1 MSSLE
6 QHLKQSYSAGTLAQ
20 VGFPTISYDL
30 LDVGME
36 FRSDDQLIR
45 PEDVAKYAYAIDD
58 YDPWFFEAGP
68 FGGPIAHPTFLANQA
83 LFLRHN
89 HFVVP
94 AGLHAR
100 MIYRFAAAI
109 PLGVRTRTYGTLAEK
124 YVRRDKPYMVTDYR
138 TETEAGDR
146 LLDGRFV
153 QMLFKD
159 DTAPAAGSS
168 QQPEREVLDL
178 DPSITKAEGRGGRL
192 EIGQELPS
200 LSRTL
205 TQRQFDMYSGVKPLS
220 IHTDEE
226 WARAKG
232 FPATIAQ
239 GMMSTAYVSTL
250 MTAAVGEGFV
260 VGGDMDARFL
270 RPMYCGDTLTVT
282 AQVAG
287 FARDGERIR
296 VHVTAA
302 AHNQN
307 GEQTMAAT
315 SSGLCY

>member
-1 MSSLE
+1 MSSSDL
-6 QHLKQSYSAGTLAQ
+6 HLKKTYSAETLTE

-30 LDVGME
+30 LNVGME

-58 YDPWFFEAGP
+58 YDPWFFEHGP
-68 FGGPIAHPTFLANQA
+68 FAGPIAHPTFLANQA

-100 MIYRFAAAI
+100 MIYKFVAAI
-109 PLGVRTRTYGTLAEK
+109 PLGVRTRTLGTLAEK
-124 YVRRDKPYMVTDYR
+124 YVRRDKPYMVTKYH

-146 LLDGRFV
+146 LIDGRFV
-153 QMLFKD
+153 QMLFKNE
-159 DTAPAAGSS
+159 TVPAAGSGPRPK
-168 QQPEREVLDL
+168 PEVPDY
-178 DPSITKAEGRGGRL
+178 DPSITRADGRGGSL
-192 EIGQELPS
+192 EVGQILPA

-205 TQRQFDMYSGVKPLS
+205 AQRQFDMYSGVKPLS
-220 IHTDEE
+220 IHTDDD
-226 WARAKG
+226 WAKAKG
-232 FPATIAQ
+232 FPTTIAQ
-239 GMMSTAYVSTL
+239 GMMTTAYVSTL
-250 MTAAVGEGFV
+250 MTTAVGEGFV

-270 RPMYCGDTLTVT
+270 RPMYCGDTLQITGS
-282 AQVAG
+282 VAG
-287 FARDGERIR
+287 FSRDGDRIR

-315 SSGLCY
+315 SSALCY

>member
-6 QHLKQSYSAGTLAQ
+6 QHLKQSYSTETLAY

-30 LDVGME
+30 LNVGME

-58 YDPWFFEAGP
+58 YDPWFFEPGP
-68 FGGPIAHPTFLANQA
+68 FGGPVAHPTFLANQA

-100 MIYRFAAAI
+100 MIYKFIAAI
-109 PLGVRTRTYGTLAEK
+109 PLGVRTCTLGTLAEK
-124 YVRRDKPYMVTDYR
+124 YVRRDKPYMATDYH
-138 TETEAGDR
+138 TETEAGER
-146 LLDGRFV
+146 LVEGRFV

-159 DTAPAAGSS
+159 ETVPAAGSG
-168 QQPEREVLDL
+168 PRPDLEVPDF
-178 DPSITKAEGRGGRL
+178 DPSITRADGRGGSL
-192 EIGQELPS
+192 EVGQELPS
-200 LSRTL
+200 LSRPL
-205 TQRQFDMYSGVKPLS
+205 AQRQFDMYSGVKPLS
-220 IHTDEE
+220 IHTDDD

-239 GMMSTAYVSTL
+239 GMMTTAYVSTL
-250 MTAAVGEGFV
+250 MTKAVGEGFV

-270 RPMYCGDTLTVT
+270 RPMYCGDTLTAT
-282 AQVAG
+282 GQVAG
-287 FARDGERIR
+287 FSRDGDRIR

-315 SSGLCY
+315 SSALCS